1 MTPQPQQEELWMI
14 GWSSVE
20 RASILKRRRQARAAI
35 DQREYG
41 KAPLPPSPPSWD
53 GLEPFDDGFEE
64 EVAKLA
70 PKPDSLET
78 ENASQRGQRPELL
91 TPHPV
96 TDRDAIAQALIR
108 EMSKSEAGEGT
119 PSLPTDGLTP
129 DEKAAVEAGDV
140 LQAKPSKKAFHAWL
154 DAALRA
160 TGCDTNVPEVPNAVD
175 VEVGGRVFRL
185 QVSMPRKK

>member
-1 MTPQPQQEELWMI
+1 MTPQPPQELWMI

-41 KAPLPPSPPSWD
+41 KAPLPPPPPSWD

-70 PKPDSLET
+70 PKADSPET
-78 ENASQRGQRPELL
+78 ENAELL

-108 EMSKSEAGEGT
+108 EMGKPEAGEDT

-160 TGCDTNVPEVPNAVD
+160 TGCDTGVPEVPNAVD

>member
-1 MTPQPQQEELWMI
+1 MTPQPPQELWMI

-41 KAPLPPSPPSWD
+41 KAPLPPPPPSWD

-70 PKPDSLET
+70 PKADSPET
-78 ENASQRGQRPELL
+78 ENAELL

-108 EMSKSEAGEGT
+108 EMGKPEAGEDT

-140 LQAKPSKKAFHAWL
+140 LQAKPSRRRSTRGSTPRSVPPGAIPVSLKCPTPLTSRSAGGCSVSKSPCRGRSNARK
-154 DAALRA
+154 LR
-160 TGCDTNVPEVPNAVD
+160 P
-175 VEVGGRVFRL
+175 
-185 QVSMPRKK
+185 